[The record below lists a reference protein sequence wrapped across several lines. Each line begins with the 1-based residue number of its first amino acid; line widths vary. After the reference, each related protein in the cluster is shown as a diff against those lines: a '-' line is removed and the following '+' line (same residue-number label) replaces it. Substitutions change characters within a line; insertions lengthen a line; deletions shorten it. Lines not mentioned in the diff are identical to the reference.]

1 MSLTLKSLLHL
12 SWSCPS
18 PARNR
23 LFHAAL
29 IMLLC
34 VVPAF
39 SQKAQPEAAGFPK
52 YDSQTETKT
61 KGVIEEIKT
70 FALGKRSDYTELMVK
85 SGNDTLEIY
94 LSPKPFEDEMGISFA
109 KGDEVSV
116 TGCKIKQADADVI
129 LAREVV
135 KGPDTFLFRDD
146 KGKPV
151 WDERTG
157 K

>member
-1 MSLTLKSLLHL
+1 MSLALKSL
-12 SWSCPS
+12 SCAS
-18 PARNR
+18 FARNR
-23 LFHAAL
+23 LLLAAL
-29 IMLLC
+29 VVLLC
-34 VVPAF
+34 VFPAF
-39 SQKAQPEAAGFPK
+39 SQKTQPEAAGSPK

-85 SGNDTLEIY
+85 SGNDTLQIY

-116 TGCKIKQADADVI
+116 TGCKIKEADADVI

-135 KGPDTFLFRDD
+135 KGTDTFMFRDD

>member
-1 MSLTLKSLLHL
+1 MSLISKVFFAQSITRNHL
-12 SWSCPS
+12 SHV
-18 PARNR
+18 A
-23 LFHAAL
+23 FTV
-29 IMLLC
+29 LLC
-34 VVPAF
+34 VTPAL
-39 SQKAQPEAAGFPK
+39 SQKSQSDAATLPATLPK

-61 KGVIEEIKT
+61 KGVVEDLKV
-70 FALGKRSDYTELMVK
+70 FALGKRTDYTELMVK
-85 SGNDTLEIY
+85 SGNDTVQIY

-116 TGCKIKQADADVI
+116 TGSKVKQVDSDVI
-129 LAREVV
+129 LAREIV
-135 KGPDTFLFRDD
+135 KGTDTFMFRDD